1 MKNTITAPMRGN
13 IDLVQRILTTL
24 VLLTVFRLGSFIP
37 IPCINS
43 QALSEIATKNQ
54 SGVLGM
60 FNVLS
65 GGSLGRM
72 SIFAL
77 AIMPYITSSII
88 IQLLSIAYKPLENL
102 KKEGDHGR
110 QVLNQIT
117 RYLTIILAAFQ
128 SYGVAVSLENMSS
141 SVGSVVMLSG
151 LFFRFSTVITLVVGT
166 VFLMWLGEQ
175 ISARG
180 IGNGSSLIIFSG
192 IVSGLP
198 SAVISLFELSRKGII
213 SYLSVAMIFLIVF
226 FIMIFIVFFEK
237 SFRKVMV
244 QNPHKKTQ
252 QINQANYIPIK
263 INVSGVIPPMFASSI
278 LLFPITIANFYQGDS
293 RFIDWFVYNFA
304 RGKLLFLIS
313 YVVLVFFFGL
323 FYSAIIF
330 NSEEIASNLKK
341 SGSFIPGVRPGKPTV
356 EYFDYLINRVTILGS
371 LYLSFVCVVP
381 EIIMNKISSFTLGGA
396 SLLICINV
404 IIETFSQIQSYTL
417 NKQYDTLVKK
427 IKFR

>member
-1 MKNTITAPMRGN
+1 MQNIIATPVRGN
-13 IDLVQRILTTL
+13 VDLVQRILTTL
-24 VLLTVFRLGSFIP
+24 ALLIVFRVGAFIP

-43 QALSEIATKNQ
+43 QALSEIATRNQ

-102 KKEGDHGR
+102 KKDGESGR
-110 QVLNQIT
+110 QKINQIT
-117 RYLTIILAAFQ
+117 RYLTILLAIFQ

-141 SVGSVVMLSG
+141 SIGSVVMLSG
-151 LFFRFSTVITLVVGT
+151 LFFKFSTVVTLVVGT

-175 ISARG
+175 ISSRG
-180 IGNGSSLIIFSG
+180 IGNGSSLIIFAG

-213 SYLSVAMIFLIVF
+213 SYLNVLVIFSVVF
-226 FIMIFIVFFEK
+226 SIMIFIVFFEK

-263 INVSGVIPPMFASSI
+263 VNVSGVIPPMFASSI
-278 LLFPITIANFYQGDS
+278 LLFPITIANFYQGNS
-293 RFIDWFVYNFA
+293 KFIDWFVYNFA
-304 RGKLLFLIS
+304 RGKPLFLIF
-313 YVVLVFFFGL
+313 YVGLVFFFGL
-323 FYSAIIF
+323 FYAAVIF
-330 NSEEIASNLKK
+330 NSEEIANNLKK
-341 SGSFIPGVRPGKPTV
+341 SGSFIPGLRPGKPTA
-356 EYFDYLINRVTILGS
+356 EYFDYLISRVTVLGS
-371 LYLSFVCVVP
+371 LYLSFVCIVP

-396 SLLICINV
+396 SILICVNV
-404 IIETFSQIQSYTL
+404 IIETFSQIQSYTI
-417 NKQYDTLVKK
+417 NRQYDTLVKK
-427 IKFR
+427 IKFH